1 MKVIRAKHAGVC
13 YGVERALDMAVAAMM
28 DEDNTYTLGPLIH
41 NPKVVEEL
49 RERGVEVAES
59 VDDLEEGIV
68 VIRSHGV
75 EPQVLSALREKG
87 LTVIDAT
94 CPHVAKAQRSAG
106 ELRDAGGTVIVI
118 GRSEHPE
125 VKGLCGHAGP
135 RAVVVADASEL
146 PDTLE
151 EPVGI
156 VVQTTESKEKLD
168 AVVEA
173 VRARGFEPEVKN
185 TICFATRQR
194 QNSAA
199 ALAEEVDAIV
209 VIGGK
214 NSSNPTHLFNICKAH
229 CDEVFLRRI
238 GRRARFLAVRRVRNC
253 RSDRRCVHSRRPDS
267 GGCRISGNLVEP
279 ASGVVLL
286 VLLRGSQALHVAPR
300 QCGRIRSEYTMTE
313 TSSQLHGWTRRNFLE
328 AAGGCR
334 RNDAVP
340 LASPMRPSPMNSMRR
355 PTTWTAS
362 AAEKR
367 APGRRAGR
375 RA

>member
-1 MKVIRAKHAGVC
+1 MNVIRAKHAGVC

-28 DEDNTYTLGPLIH
+28 DEDKTYTLGPLIH

-49 RERGVEVAES
+49 RDRGVEVAES
-59 VDDLEEGIV
+59 VDELDEGIV

-75 EPQVLSALREKG
+75 EPQILSTLREKG

-118 GRSEHPE
+118 GRAEHPE
-125 VKGLCGHAGP
+125 VKGLCGHAGD
-135 RAVVVADASEL
+135 RAVVVADVSEL
-146 PDTLE
+146 PETLE

-173 VRARGFEPEVKN
+173 IRARGIDPVVKN

-199 ALAEEVDAIV
+199 DLADEVDAIV

-214 NSSNPTHLFNICKAH
+214 NSSNTTHLYDICKAH
-229 CDEVFLRRI
+229 CERSYFIERVDEIDSAWFEGCETVGVTAGASTPDDQI
-238 GRRARFLAVRRVRNC
+238 CAVV
-253 RSDRRCVHSRRPDS
+253 DY
-267 GGCRISGNLVEP
+267 L
-279 ASGVVLL
+279 
-286 VLLRGSQALHVAPR
+286 
-300 QCGRIRSEYTMTE
+300 E
-313 TSSQLHGWTRRNFLE
+313 TL
-328 AAGGCR
+328 
-334 RNDAVP
+334 
-340 LASPMRPSPMNSMRR
+340 
-355 PTTWTAS
+355 
-362 AAEKR
+362 
-367 APGRRAGR
+367 
-375 RA
+375 

>member
-1 MKVIRAKHAGVC
+1 MNVIRAKHAGVC

-28 DEDNTYTLGPLIH
+28 DEDKTYTLGPLIH

-59 VDDLEEGIV
+59 VDELDEGIV

-75 EPQVLSALREKG
+75 EPQVLSTLREKG

-118 GRSEHPE
+118 GRAEHPE
-125 VKGLCGHAGP
+125 VKGLCGHAGA

-146 PDTLE
+146 PETLE

-173 VRARGFEPEVKN
+173 VRTRGIEPEVKN

-214 NSSNPTHLFNICKAH
+214 NSSNTTHLFNICKVH
-229 CDEVFLRRI
+229 CDRSFFVESAEELDPSLFDGCQTVGVTAGASTPDDQI
-238 GRRARFLAVRRVRNC
+238 EAVV
-253 RSDRRCVHSRRPDS
+253 D
-267 GGCRISGNLVEP
+267 
-279 ASGVVLL
+279 
-286 VLLRGSQALHVAPR
+286 
-300 QCGRIRSEYTMTE
+300 Y
-313 TSSQLHGWTRRNFLE
+313 LE
-328 AAGGCR
+328 S
-334 RNDAVP
+334 
-340 LASPMRPSPMNSMRR
+340 L
-355 PTTWTAS
+355 
-362 AAEKR
+362 
-367 APGRRAGR
+367 
-375 RA
+375 

>member
-28 DEDNTYTLGPLIH
+28 DEDSTYTLGPLIH

-75 EPQVLSALREKG
+75 EPQVLSTLREKG

-173 VRARGFEPEVKN
+173 VKARGFEPEVKN

-199 ALAEEVDAIV
+199 VLAEEVDAIV

-214 NSSNPTHLFNICKAH
+214 NSSNTTHLFNICKAH
-229 CDEVFLRRI
+229 CDRPFFVESAEELDPSLFEGCETVGVTAGASTPDDQI
-238 GRRARFLAVRRVRNC
+238 QAV
-253 RSDRRCVHSRRPDS
+253 
-267 GGCRISGNLVEP
+267 VE
-279 ASGVVLL
+279 
-286 VLLRGSQALHVAPR
+286 
-300 QCGRIRSEYTMTE
+300 Y
-313 TSSQLHGWTRRNFLE
+313 LE
-328 AAGGCR
+328 S
-334 RNDAVP
+334 
-340 LASPMRPSPMNSMRR
+340 L
-355 PTTWTAS
+355 
-362 AAEKR
+362 
-367 APGRRAGR
+367 
-375 RA
+375 

>member
-135 RAVVVADASEL
+135 RAVVVAD
-146 PDTLE
+146 
-151 EPVGI
+151 
-156 VVQTTESKEKLD
+156 TTESKEKLD

-214 NSSNPTHLFNICKAH
+214 NSSNTTHLFNICKAH
-229 CDEVFLRRI
+229 CDRSFFVESAEELDSSLFEGCETVGVTAGASTPDDQI
-238 GRRARFLAVRRVRNC
+238 QAV
-253 RSDRRCVHSRRPDS
+253 
-267 GGCRISGNLVEP
+267 VEY
-279 ASGVVLL
+279 L
-286 VLLRGSQALHVAPR
+286 
-300 QCGRIRSEYTMTE
+300 E
-313 TSSQLHGWTRRNFLE
+313 TL
-328 AAGGCR
+328 
-334 RNDAVP
+334 
-340 LASPMRPSPMNSMRR
+340 
-355 PTTWTAS
+355 
-362 AAEKR
+362 
-367 APGRRAGR
+367 
-375 RA
+375 

>member
-1 MKVIRAKHAGVC
+1 MNVIRAKHAGVC

-28 DEDNTYTLGPLIH
+28 DEDKTYTLGPLIH

-59 VDDLEEGIV
+59 VDELDEGIV

-75 EPQVLSALREKG
+75 EPQVLSTLREKG

-118 GRSEHPE
+118 GRAEHPE
-125 VKGLCGHAGP
+125 VKGLCGHAGA

-146 PDTLE
+146 PETLE

-173 VRARGFEPEVKN
+173 VRTRGIEPEVKN

-214 NSSNPTHLFNICKAH
+214 NSSNTTHLFNICKAH
-229 CDEVFLRRI
+229 CDRSFFVESAEELDPSLFDGCQTVGVTAGASTPDDQI
-238 GRRARFLAVRRVRNC
+238 EAVV
-253 RSDRRCVHSRRPDS
+253 D
-267 GGCRISGNLVEP
+267 
-279 ASGVVLL
+279 
-286 VLLRGSQALHVAPR
+286 
-300 QCGRIRSEYTMTE
+300 Y
-313 TSSQLHGWTRRNFLE
+313 LE
-328 AAGGCR
+328 S
-334 RNDAVP
+334 
-340 LASPMRPSPMNSMRR
+340 L
-355 PTTWTAS
+355 
-362 AAEKR
+362 
-367 APGRRAGR
+367 
-375 RA
+375 

>member
-49 RERGVEVAES
+49 RERGVEVAE
-59 VDDLEEGIV
+59 
-68 VIRSHGV
+68 
-75 EPQVLSALREKG
+75 
-87 LTVIDAT
+87 IDAT

-214 NSSNPTHLFNICKAH
+214 NSSNTTHLFNICKAH
-229 CDEVFLRRI
+229 CDRSFFVESAEELDSSLFEGCETVGVTAGASTPDDQI
-238 GRRARFLAVRRVRNC
+238 QAV
-253 RSDRRCVHSRRPDS
+253 
-267 GGCRISGNLVEP
+267 VEY
-279 ASGVVLL
+279 L
-286 VLLRGSQALHVAPR
+286 
-300 QCGRIRSEYTMTE
+300 E
-313 TSSQLHGWTRRNFLE
+313 TL
-328 AAGGCR
+328 
-334 RNDAVP
+334 
-340 LASPMRPSPMNSMRR
+340 
-355 PTTWTAS
+355 
-362 AAEKR
+362 
-367 APGRRAGR
+367 
-375 RA
+375 